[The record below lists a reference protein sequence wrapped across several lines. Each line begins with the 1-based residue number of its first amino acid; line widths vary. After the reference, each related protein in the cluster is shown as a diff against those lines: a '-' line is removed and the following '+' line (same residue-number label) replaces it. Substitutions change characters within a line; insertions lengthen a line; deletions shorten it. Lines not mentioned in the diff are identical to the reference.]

1 MTASSDSQ
9 APSPIAVFVSYSHK
23 DEDLREELD
32 VHLSNLKRQGKISA
46 WNDRAIEAGAEWD
59 ADIKAKLEAAGV
71 ILLLISP
78 RFMAS
83 EYCYDIEMQRAMQ
96 RHEEGTARVIP
107 IFLKPV
113 DWKDTPFSKL
123 AALPKDAKPITTW
136 NNQDEAFLN
145 VVQGIRRAVESLQAK
160 K

>member
-23 DEDLREELD
+23 HEDLREELD

-46 WNDRAIEAGAEWD
+46 WNVRVIEAGTEWD
-59 ADIKAKLEAAGV
+59 AEIKAKLEAADV

-83 EYCYDIEMQRAMQ
+83 EYCYDMEIQRAME
-96 RHEEGTARVIP
+96 RHEEGTARMIP

-113 DWKDTPFSKL
+113 NWKDTPFCKRRNRSRSKGL
-123 AALPKDAKPITTW
+123 RSIHCNFGGRMCA
-136 NNQDEAFLN
+136 
-145 VVQGIRRAVESLQAK
+145 
-160 K
+160 

>member
-1 MTASSDSQ
+1 MAVQDVQ
-9 APSPIAVFVSYSHK
+9 PQPIAVFVSYSHK

-32 VHLSNLKRQGKISA
+32 VHLSNLKNQGKISA
-46 WNDRAIEAGAEWD
+46 WNDRAIEAGTEWD
-59 ADIKAKLEAAGV
+59 AEIKAKLESADV

-83 EYCYDIEMQRAMQ
+83 QYCYDLEMQRAMQ
-96 RHEEGTARVIP
+96 RHKEGTARVIP

-113 DWKDTPFSKL
+113 DWKDTPFSTL
-123 AALPKDAKPITTW
+123 AALPTDARPITTW
-136 NNQDEAFLN
+136 ENQDEAFLN